1 MIKYD
6 NKINDNNNLNLK
18 SKQLESEFRP
28 ARLVSSCS
36 HFA

>member
-1 MIKYD
+1 MIKY
-6 NKINDNNNLNLK
+6 DNNNLNLK

-28 ARLVSSCS
+28 ARLLSCS